1 MVGSKG
7 PVSMESIAIIR
18 GIDSVFEVDFSR
30 VAVDESI
37 A

>member
-7 PVSMESIAIIR
+7 PVFMELIAIIR

-30 VAVDESI
+30 VVVVESI